1 MRNFVWLLLV
11 LAIVYS
17 CAVME
22 PPTGGPEDK
31 TPPEIVETVPAPNS
45 AGVKRTQKVQ
55 IIFSEKLDSE
65 SFRKRIIFYPEIPF
79 KKIDVSD
86 NRLEIEFEGLLPE
99 TTISFYLKKGY
110 MDNHDVKVEKSSF
123 FYFSTADSLEK
134 GLISGHVFFKKEMM
148 EGGTVRLTSIEPDT
162 FEHIYDKPELRTSV
176 ADETGDFSFRFL
188 PTDSSGFRL
197 WAFFD
202 TNEDGEY
209 SDSREFYLLY
219 PDTIYL
225 TRHESAYRDF
235 TMNVIDPN
243 EPGEAKGIIKNKTTL
258 KRFVTVKLKNV
269 VDDEPCY
276 EAYTDSAGVYNIKRV
291 LPGEYLFSAFIDMNA
306 DSLPGTYPDPEDST
320 LTREE
325 PSVSLPDIISVAPA
339 EIKII
344 PELEIGNDKDEK

>member
-1 MRNFVWLLLV
+1 MRQFIWLLLI
-11 LAIVYS
+11 LAIIYS

-31 TPPEIVETVPAPNS
+31 TPPEIVETVPAANS
-45 AGVKRTQKVQ
+45 AGVKRTQNIQ
-55 IIFSEKLDSE
+55 IVFSEKLDSE

-110 MDNHDVKVEKSSF
+110 MDNHNVKVEKSSF

-134 GLISGHVFFKKEMM
+134 GLISGHIFFKKEMM
-148 EGGTVRLTSIEPDT
+148 AGGTARLTSIEPDT
-162 FEHIYDKPELRTSV
+162 FENIYDKPELRTAI
-176 ADETGDFSFRFL
+176 ADEAGDFSFRYL

-202 TNEDGEY
+202 TNKDGDY
-209 SDSREFYLLY
+209 SDSKEFYLLY

-225 TRHESAYRDF
+225 TGREPAYRDF
-235 TMNVIDPN
+235 TMNIFDPN
-243 EPGEAKGIIKNKTTL
+243 EPGEAKGTVKNNTPL
-258 KRFVTVKLKNV
+258 KKFVTVRLKNV
-269 VDDEPCY
+269 VYDEPSY

-291 LPGEYLFSAFIDMNA
+291 MPGNYLFSAFIDMNA
-306 DSLPGTYPDPEDST
+306 DSLPGTYPDPEDTT
-320 LTREE
+320 LTCDE
-325 PSVSLPDIISVAPA
+325 PSVSLPDTISIAPA
-339 EIKII
+339 EIKEI
-344 PELEIGNDKDEK
+344 PELELGNEKDEE